1 MKSYCLSLVLLS
13 QLGWLPGMS
22 QSRTSS
28 SSPVVKIE
36 SGRIQGTVTNPDGI
50 YMYRGIPYAQPPVG
64 PLRWK
69 APQPLHTWDTILK
82 ADHFGPRAMQGNIFG
97 DMGFRSN
104 GMSEDCLYLNVWAPA
119 QPSKQK
125 RPVLVYFYGGGMVAG
140 DGSEARYDGES
151 MARKGIV
158 SLTVNYRLGV
168 FGLLAHPDLS
178 KEASYH
184 ASGNYT
190 LLDQQA
196 ALAWV
201 KKNIAAFGGDPDRV
215 TIAGESAGSIS
226 VSALMASPLSKD
238 LINGAIGE
246 SGAMIFPT
254 MPPASKEDAE
264 KNGVAFANAVGATS
278 LEELRAIPAEELLR
292 KASGPGMPPLST
304 NVDGY
309 VLPKKP
315 VDIFAAGE
323 QAHVP
328 LLVGWN
334 SAEVPYRALL
344 WKDEPTPENYAKKI
358 KELYPQ
364 DAEEVLRLYPGNTR
378 DEVIASATDLA
389 SDRFIVYS
397 TWKWAALH
405 TATSQQPVYRYIFS
419 RSRPPMTPKMGNAKA
434 GLAGGVIKTKTPKP
448 ATSKPAEIFKGASHA
463 SEIEYA
469 MGNLRHN
476 KVYAWT
482 KEDYQVS
489 NTMLNYF
496 ANFVKTGNP
505 NGSSQPKWE
514 ADALTGS
521 RYMNIDVK
529 SSLEREKNRERYLFL
544 DKAYKQ

>member
-1 MKSYCLSLVLLS
+1 MKSYCLTLIMFS
-13 QLGWLPGMS
+13 QLAWLPGIAQHRS
-22 QSRTSS
+22 GSS
-28 SSPVVKIE
+28 SLIVKTE
-36 SGRIQGTVTNPDGI
+36 HGRVQGTMSTPAGVSVF
-50 YMYRGIPYAQPPVG
+50 RGIPYAQPPVG

-69 APQPLHTWDTILK
+69 APQPPVPWDTILK
-82 ADHFGPRAMQGNIFG
+82 ADRFGPRAMQGNIFG
-97 DMGFRSN
+97 DMNFRSS

-119 QPSKQK
+119 QPSAKK

-140 DGSEARYDGES
+140 DGSEPRYDGES

-158 SLTVNYRLGV
+158 ALTVNYRLGV
-168 FGLLAHPDLS
+168 FGLLAHPALS
-178 KEASYH
+178 QEAPYH

-196 ALAWV
+196 ALEWV

-226 VSALMASPLSKD
+226 VSALMASPLSKE

-254 MPPASKEDAE
+254 MPPLTKEEAE
-264 KNGVAFANAVGATS
+264 KNGVAFATAIGASS
-278 LEELRAIPAEELLR
+278 LEELRAIPAEDLLR
-292 KASGPGMPPLST
+292 RASGPGMPPFST

-315 VDIFAAGE
+315 VEIFAAGE

-334 SAEVPYRALL
+334 SAELPYRALL
-344 WKDEPTPENYAKKI
+344 WKDDPTPENYEKKI

-364 DAEEVLRLYPGNTR
+364 DAAEVLKLYPGSTR

-397 TWKWAALH
+397 TWKWAELH
-405 TATSQQPVYRYIFS
+405 TNTSQHPVFRYIFS
-419 RSRPPMTPKMGNAKA
+419 RPRPPMTPEMGNAQP
-434 GLAGGVIKTKTPKP
+434 GLAGGVIKNNAPQPAKP
-448 ATSKPAEIFKGASHA
+448 QPPELSKGAPHA
-463 SEIEYA
+463 AEIEYA

-482 KEDYQVS
+482 KQDYIVS
-489 NTMLNYF
+489 DIMQNYL
-496 ANFVKTGNP
+496 ANFIKTGDP
-505 NGSSQPKWE
+505 NGKPLPKW
-514 ADALTGS
+514 DAAKPENI
-521 RYMNIDVK
+521 RYMNIDVR
-529 SSLEREKNRERYLFL
+529 SSLEQEKNRDRYLFL
-544 DKAYKQ
+544 DRSYQQ

>member
-1 MKSYCLSLVLLS
+1 M
-13 QLGWLPGMS
+13 
-22 QSRTSS
+22 
-28 SSPVVKIE
+28 
-36 SGRIQGTVTNPDGI
+36 
-50 YMYRGIPYAQPPVG
+50 
-64 PLRWK
+64 
-69 APQPLHTWDTILK
+69 K

-104 GMSEDCLYLNVWAPA
+104 GMSEDCLYLNIWAPA

-158 SLTVNYRLGV
+158 SLTVNYRLGI
-168 FGLLAHPDLS
+168 FGLLAHPALS
-178 KEASYH
+178 KEAPYH
-184 ASGNYT
+184 TSGNYT

-238 LINGAIGE
+238 MINGAIGE

-264 KNGVAFANAVGATS
+264 KNGEAFATAIGATS
-278 LEELRAIPAEELLR
+278 LEALRAIPAEELLR
-292 KASGPGMPPLST
+292 RASGPGMPPLST

-315 VDIFAAGE
+315 AEIFAAGE

-344 WKDEPTPENYAKKI
+344 WKDDPTPENYAKKI
-358 KELYPQ
+358 KELYPAE
-364 DAEEVLRLYPGNTR
+364 AEEVLRLYPGNTNE
-378 DEVIASATDLA
+378 EVITSATDLA

-397 TWKWAALH
+397 TWKWASLH

-419 RSRPPMTPKMGNAKA
+419 RSRPPMVPKMGNAKP
-434 GLAGGVIKTKTPKP
+434 GLAGGVIKASSPQPPKP
-448 ATSKPAEIFKGASHA
+448 VEIFKGAPHA
-463 SEIEYA
+463 AEIEYA

-482 KEDYQVS
+482 KEDYLVS
-489 NTMLNYF
+489 ATMLNYF

-505 NGSSQPKWE
+505 NGASLAKWE
-514 ADALTGS
+514 ADAITGS
-521 RYMNIDVK
+521 KYMNIDVK
-529 SSLEREKNRERYLFL
+529 SSLQPEKNRARYIFL
-544 DKAYKQ
+544 DKAYRQ

>member
-1 MKSYCLSLVLLS
+1 MKLYCLSILLLG
-13 QLGWLPGMS
+13 QLSWLPGVC
-22 QSRTSS
+22 QSRNGVSL
-28 SSPVVKIE
+28 PVVKTE
-36 SGRIQGTVTNPDGI
+36 SGRIQGGTTDPGGVLT
-50 YMYRGIPYAQPPVG
+50 YKGIPYAQPPVG

-69 APQPLHTWDTILK
+69 APQPVNAWDTILK
-82 ADHFGPRAMQGNIFG
+82 ADHFGPRAVQGNIFG

-104 GMSEDCLYLNVWAPA
+104 GMSEDCLYLNIWAPA

-158 SLTVNYRLGV
+158 ALTVNYRLGV

-178 KEASYH
+178 KEAPYH
-184 ASGNYT
+184 TSGNYT

-238 LINGAIGE
+238 MINGAIGE

-264 KNGVAFANAVGATS
+264 KNGVAFASAIGATS
-278 LEELRAIPAEELLR
+278 LEALRAIPAEELLR
-292 KASGPGMPPLST
+292 RASGPGMPPLST

-315 VDIFAAGE
+315 VEIFAAGE

-344 WKDEPTPENYAKKI
+344 WKDDPTPENYVKKI

-364 DAEEVLRLYPGNTR
+364 DAAEVLRLYPGNTTE
-378 DEVIASATDLA
+378 EVIASATDLA

-397 TWKWAALH
+397 TWKWATLH

-419 RSRPPMTPKMGNAKA
+419 RSRPPMVPKMGNAKP
-434 GLAGGVIKTKTPKP
+434 GLAGGVIKANAAQP
-448 ATSKPAEIFKGASHA
+448 AKPAEIFKGAPHA
-463 SEIEYA
+463 AEIEYA

-482 KEDYQVS
+482 KEDYLVS
-489 NTMLNYF
+489 ATMLNYF
-496 ANFVKTGNP
+496 ANFIKTGNP
-505 NGSSQPKWE
+505 NGASLSKWE
-514 ADALTGS
+514 ADAVTGS

-529 SSLEREKNRERYLFL
+529 SSLQPEKNRARYLFL
-544 DKAYKQ
+544 DKAYRQ